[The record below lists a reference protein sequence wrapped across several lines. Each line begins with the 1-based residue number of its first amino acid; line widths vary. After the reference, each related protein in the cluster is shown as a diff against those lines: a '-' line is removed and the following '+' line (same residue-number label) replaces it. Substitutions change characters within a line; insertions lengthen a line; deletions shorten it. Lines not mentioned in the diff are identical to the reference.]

1 MSSQRSRNGRG
12 PSARATQQQSSE
24 ESGLWQRAR
33 DELQQIVSGMNTANE
48 TAREAIEQDKVMNG
62 DPDKIDMASEERKQ
76 DDLFRKGVK
85 DIEKLNNSISA
96 AIERLE
102 IYRALKEEEARNAL
116 PPPGTSRSSR
126 ESQGLTGRSTG
137 RAGTRER
144 EKERE
149 RERERLA
156 EAERQRAVD
165 REKEKEKEKER
176 ERERDKEREKDLKE
190 QKEQKEQR
198 ERDKE
203 QRDRDRER
211 DREVQRAER
220 EREREKD
227 RDKDREQRDRGRD
240 RERERERDRSDRER
254 ERDRDRTDRADR
266 ADRADRGDRG
276 DRDRDRERDKEPR
289 EKERERGDR
298 AERGDRS
305 DRDKEREKD
314 PYEFDG
320 PGDEMVVEPTTAA
333 AVTGTGRKGGAGS
346 SSNSSGNR
354 DSVPPRGG
362 DRDTPV
368 KADSVEPQ
376 PSVAN
381 AGSSM
386 SSAAQRSRVMF
397 VKGQDVV
404 FKPKPANASDSAEWF
419 LGKVQQV
426 LGEGKSRR
434 YKVKDEDPDVAPEQR
449 QEYRTSASSMIPL
462 PPAGQELVE
471 LENGKTVLALY
482 PDSTTFYKA
491 EVMSTNKSLGK
502 VNLRFEGEEN
512 SGTLQEVER
521 RFVVEYRN

>member
-1 MSSQRSRNGRG
+1 MSSQRNRNRG
-12 PSARATQQQSSE
+12 ANNRGAQQSASQ
-24 ESGLWQRAR
+24 ESGIWQRAR
-33 DELQQIVSGMNTANE
+33 DELQTIVQLVNAAND
-48 TAREAIEQDKVMNG
+48 TGREVVEQDRLMTSDAGK
-62 DPDKIDMASEERKQ
+62 DSRDQASEIRKQ
-76 DDLFRKGVK
+76 DDLLRKGVK
-85 DIEKLNNSISA
+85 DIELLNSTLA
-96 AIERLE
+96 QTIERLE
-102 IYRALKEEEARNAL
+102 IYRALKEEQERNAL
-116 PPPGTSRSSR
+116 PVPGSARSSR
-126 ESQGLTGRSTG
+126 DTQGTGRTTG
-137 RAGTRER
+137 RAGTREQRERERHADSERQRAER

-149 RERERLA
+149 RERE
-156 EAERQRAVD
+156 
-165 REKEKEKEKER
+165 KEKELREQKEQEQKEQR
-176 ERERDKEREKDLKE
+176 EQKE
-190 QKEQKEQR
+190 QKEQKEAKEQR

-203 QRDRDRER
+203 QRDKDRDKDRES
-211 DREVQRAER
+211 QRAER
-220 EREREKD
+220 ERERERE
-227 RDKDREQRDRGRD
+227 RDKDREARDRDRGRD
-240 RERERERDRSDRER
+240 RERERDRDRDRSTRDRDRSDRDR
-254 ERDRDRTDRADR
+254 ERDRDRGERADR
-266 ADRADRGDRG
+266 DRG
-276 DRDRDRERDKEPR
+276 DRDRGDRDRGDRADRERERERDK
-289 EKERERGDR
+289 D
-298 AERGDRS
+298 S
-305 DRDKEREKD
+305 REKD

-320 PGDEMVVEPTTAA
+320 PGDEMDIEPTAA
-333 AVTGTGRKGGAGS
+333 TSAVGRKAGS

-376 PSVAN
+376 PLVAN

-386 SSAAQRSRVMF
+386 SSAAQRSRVTF

-449 QEYRTSASSMIPL
+449 QEYRTSASSMIAL
-462 PPAGQELVE
+462 PPAGQELWE
-471 LENGKTVLALY
+471 LEPGKTVLALY

-491 EVMSTNKSLGK
+491 EVMSTNKSLDK